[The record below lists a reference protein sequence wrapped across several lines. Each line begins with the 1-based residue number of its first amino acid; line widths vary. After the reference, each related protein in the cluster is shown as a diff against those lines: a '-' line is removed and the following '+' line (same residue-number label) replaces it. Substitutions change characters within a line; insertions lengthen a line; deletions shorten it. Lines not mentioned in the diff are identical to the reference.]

1 MALGIA
7 DVLSRVAS
15 HAQATGLFDTVMTHE
30 PKNAPTGSSVAV
42 WVRSIEPIRMRS
54 GLDKVSVLV
63 RINIRLYAN
72 MLQEPQDDIDRDLVM
87 ALDALLTAYSG
98 EFELGD
104 QNRTIDVLGAAGFPM
119 GAEAAYVQHDTTLFR
134 VFVITLPI
142 LINDV
147 WDEVA

>member
-7 DVLSRVAS
+7 DLLSRVAS
-15 HAQATGLFDTVMTHE
+15 HAQATGLFDTVTTHE
-30 PKNAPTGSSVAV
+30 PKSAPSGPAAVV
-42 WVRSIEPIRMRS
+42 WVRSIEPYRGRS
-54 GLDKVSVLV
+54 GLSKVSVLLTLNV
-63 RINIRLYAN
+63 RLYAN

-87 ALDALLTAYSG
+87 ALDALLAAYSG

-104 QNRTIDVLGAAGFPM
+104 PNRTIDLLGAAGRPLA
-119 GAEAAYVQHDTTLFR
+119 AEAGYLQHDNIQFR
-134 VFVITLPI
+134 TFVVTLPI